1 MNYSKLMNLNPT
13 KYGEIMNNKG
23 QLIEFYEHP
32 IYGQDAP
39 VIAVCH
45 ALQIASKTDFF
56 ELDDMISK
64 HGEYTPVFID
74 DSIHYGYEFI

>member
-23 QLIEFYEHP
+23 QLIEFYENP
-32 IYGQDAP
+32 IYGQDEP

-45 ALQIASKTDFF
+45 ALQVASRTDFF
-56 ELDDMISK
+56 ELDDMIAT
-64 HGEYTPVFID
+64 HGEYTPLFID
-74 DSIHYGYEFI
+74 GAIHYGYEFM